1 MLSRV
6 VLFRGGRPS
15 LGASLLQRCHPQQQ
29 QQHIHGLAASR
40 PAWTRVGQQ
49 QRQQQK
55 QELLTSGWGSTGVRW
70 MSKGEEEEKER

>member
-40 PAWTRVGQQ
+40 PAWIKVGQ
-49 QRQQQK
+49 QQQK
-55 QELLTSGWGSTGVRW
+55 QELMMSGWGSTGVRW